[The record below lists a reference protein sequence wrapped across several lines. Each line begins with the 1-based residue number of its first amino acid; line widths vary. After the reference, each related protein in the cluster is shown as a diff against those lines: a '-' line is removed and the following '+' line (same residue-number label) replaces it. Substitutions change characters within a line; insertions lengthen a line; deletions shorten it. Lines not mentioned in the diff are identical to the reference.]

1 MHDVTLNR
9 CRRFFGYI
17 VGFLLFYAPFLFPQA
32 DLLDPAVVPGLEPG
46 GAGPGKKNN

>member
-1 MHDVTLNR
+1 MHDVILNR

-32 DLLDPAVVPGLEPG
+32 DLLDPAAVPGLEPG